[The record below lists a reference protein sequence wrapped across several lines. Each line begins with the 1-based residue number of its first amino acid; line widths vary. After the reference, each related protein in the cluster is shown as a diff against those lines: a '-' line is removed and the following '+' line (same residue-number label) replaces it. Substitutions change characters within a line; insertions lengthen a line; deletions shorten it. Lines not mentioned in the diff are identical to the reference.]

1 MTLSNIIA
9 RLSRTLL
16 AEAINTVQL
25 LSAVIDHERHRSV
38 CMCSQFKRC
47 GMVGA
52 DKDFYILVLEFVK
65 QLAEYLSSIRLIAFT
80 LLSTSLR

>member
-38 CMCSQFKRC
+38 CMCSQLKRR
-47 GMVGA
+47 GMAGA
-52 DKDFYILVLEFVK
+52 DKNFYILVLELVK
-65 QLAEYLSSIRLIAFT
+65 NGVEFFLVY
-80 LLSTSLR
+80 

>member
-1 MTLSNIIA
+1 MTLGDIIA
-9 RLSRTLL
+9 CLSRTFL

-25 LSAVIDHERHRSV
+25 LSAVIYHERHRSV

-52 DKDFYILVLEFVK
+52 YKNFYILVLEFVK
-65 QLAEYLSSIRLIAFT
+65 QLAEYLFVNKLIAFT